1 MGNTTSTAEG
11 LLSAAQTGDIA
22 VLSKVQAENPHN
34 VQAQLLLQTKTGVF
48 KCNKTAL
55 HIAVKHGQM
64 AFLQAILGPMVEA
77 VQAEMDDNAYPGR
90 AAAVLDQVLNEQD
103 SRGR

>member
-34 VQAQLLLQTKTGVF
+34 VQAQLLLQMKTGVF

-64 AFLQAILGPMVEA
+64 AFLRAILGPMVEA
-77 VQAEMDDNAYPGR
+77 VQVEMDDVYPGR
-90 AAAVLDQVLNEQD
+90 AAAMLDQVLNEQD